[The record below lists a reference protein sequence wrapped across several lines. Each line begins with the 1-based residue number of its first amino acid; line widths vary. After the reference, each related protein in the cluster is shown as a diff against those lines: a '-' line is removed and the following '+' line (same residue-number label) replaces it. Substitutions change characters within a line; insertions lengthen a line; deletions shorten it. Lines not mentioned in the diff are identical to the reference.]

1 MVTLRLL
8 ISRSKVGILL
18 RSKRIVVDSRDF
30 WDCVENVF
38 RSQLDTYDVFQIY
51 LFTVLYIAMI

>member
-1 MVTLRLL
+1 M
-8 ISRSKVGILL
+8 GILL